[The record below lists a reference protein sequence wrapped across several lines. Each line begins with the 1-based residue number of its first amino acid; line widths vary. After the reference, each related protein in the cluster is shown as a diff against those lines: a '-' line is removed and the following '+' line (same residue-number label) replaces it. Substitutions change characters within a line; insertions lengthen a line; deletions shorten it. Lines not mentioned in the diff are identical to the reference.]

1 MVPCSLSTHNSLIM
15 KGCLTISNHN
25 LSQVKLDLVTI
36 ANVIAMRSGN
46 HRLRFIPLDY
56 YDRLK
61 YPSDEVYDT
70 IMEYRMTIPELC
82 RWIGHY
88 MD

>member
-1 MVPCSLSTHNSLIM
+1 
-15 KGCLTISNHN
+15 
-25 LSQVKLDLVTI
+25 LSQVKLDLISV
-36 ANVIAMRSGN
+36 ANVIAMRTGN
-46 HRLRFIPLDY
+46 YRLRFIPLDY

-61 YPSDEVYDT
+61 YPSEEVYDT
-70 IMEYRMTIPELC
+70 IMEYRMSIPELC